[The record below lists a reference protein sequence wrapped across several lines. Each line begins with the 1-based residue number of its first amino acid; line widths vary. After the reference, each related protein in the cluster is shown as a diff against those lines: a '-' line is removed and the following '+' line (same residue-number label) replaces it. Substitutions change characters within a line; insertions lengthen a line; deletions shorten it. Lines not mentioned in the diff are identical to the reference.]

1 MAELESFVS
10 SADNEALY
18 TDSSWNT
25 LETVYAAAKEFSD
38 SLELPQNPM
47 RDLYTHYTALTDAY
61 ESLEYKPAD
70 YAKVDEAIAKAD
82 SLNKENYTDF
92 SAVEE
97 AVAAV
102 DRDKNITEQT
112 AVDAMAQAIEDA
124 ITALEYKPAD
134 YTKVDEAIA
143 KVEGLNKEDY
153 KDFSAVEEAIAA
165 VVWDKNITEQ
175 SAVDAM
181 AQAIEDAI
189 TALEKKEEPDKPGT
203 EEPDPD
209 KPGTEDPSQ
218 DKPGTGGTDQKEQ
231 TNENGQSNVPL
242 TGDAS
247 NVFVWL
253 MISLILGAG
262 LSRGF
267 FTRMKKR

>member
-1 MAELESFVS
+1 MSFV
-10 SADNEALY
+10 
-18 TDSSWNT
+18 
-25 LETVYAAAKEFSD
+25 
-38 SLELPQNPM
+38 
-47 RDLYTHYTALTDAY
+47 TA
-61 ESLEYKPAD
+61 SQCNMS
-70 YAKVDEAIAKAD
+70 IAD

-165 VVWDKNITEQ
+165 VVRDKNITEQ